1 MMIRLPWRSLL
12 AQDGSRKCI
21 TSSSAILLRK
31 TFKTSYD
38 STSRRPALFS
48 TQATDPG
55 LSKVVGSAEE
65 ALKDLSLEN
74 ATIAVGGFG
83 LGGIPETLITAV
95 SHHATASNLT
105 IVSLTAGTDTE
116 GTGKILASG
125 KVRRLIAAY
134 VGENKFLEQEY
145 FGGNLQVAL
154 TPMGTIAERLRA
166 GGQGTSNAPKRG
178 YGIFGET
185 LVCLMELHSC
195 FCFSCRYSG
204 ILYTHWGWDDIRTGR
219 DSPPIQNRRQSRS
232 RNSQRRTRN

>member
-1 MMIRLPWRSLL
+1 MMIRLPWRSIL

-21 TSSSAILLRK
+21 AIPSAVLLRQ

-65 ALKDLSLEN
+65 ALQDLSLEN

-166 GGQGTSNAPKRG
+166 GGQGTSDAPKRG
-178 YGIFGET
+178 NFG
-185 LVCLMELHSC
+185 ELHSC